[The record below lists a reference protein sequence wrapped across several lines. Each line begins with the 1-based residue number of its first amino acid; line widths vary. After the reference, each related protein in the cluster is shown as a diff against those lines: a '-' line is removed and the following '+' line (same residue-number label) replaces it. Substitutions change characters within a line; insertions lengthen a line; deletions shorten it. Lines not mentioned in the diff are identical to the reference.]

1 MLVVTEG
8 RERTAEEY
16 AQLLRAAGFSHVE
29 SKNTGTPLDATLAI
43 K

>member
-8 RERTAEEY
+8 RERSAAGYE
-16 AQLLRAAGFSHVE
+16 ALLRAAGFSKIE
-29 SKNTGTPLDATLAI
+29 SRRTGAPLDATLAI